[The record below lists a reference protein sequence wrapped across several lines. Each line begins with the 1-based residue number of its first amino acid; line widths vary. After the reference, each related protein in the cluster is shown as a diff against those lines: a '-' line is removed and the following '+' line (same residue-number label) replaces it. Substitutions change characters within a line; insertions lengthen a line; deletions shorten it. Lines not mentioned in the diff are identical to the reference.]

1 MEHKEIKQF
10 GVHNKDKCMYIP
22 TRQTVPFLLPLLQYR
37 DRGEKATS
45 SRLVSIS
52 RDLRAPTAAPG
63 PEGVGIRRIDIWYHL
78 YSLVPRF

>member
-52 RDLRAPTAAPG
+52 RDLRAPTAAPAPCSG
-63 PEGVGIRRIDIWYHL
+63 AGGGGNSANRH
-78 YSLVPRF
+78 LVPLV